1 MYDGQVEQRKHYP
14 RMAEIKE
21 VVARHNGLTV
31 ADLESACR
39 KKALAWPRQIA
50 VYLCRKLTV
59 YSYPQIGRAFG
70 DRDHSTA
77 IFSYR
82 KVEHLCCT
90 QRDLADI
97 ISGYEAEIH
106 AIALKRI
113 NAEQQDALHYA
124 PQPAIN
130 RPASVPWTDEER
142 AALAELAKLNL
153 PAKVIAR
160 SFPNRSI
167 YAVKEARRVARKQ
180 AEAVS

>member
-1 MYDGQVEQRKHYP
+1 MYDGTGERKHYP
-14 RMAEIKE
+14 RMSEIKE

-31 ADLESACR
+31 ADLESDCR
-39 KKALAWPRQIA
+39 KKSLAWPRQIA

-90 QRDLADI
+90 QRDLAEI
-97 ISGYEAEIH
+97 IAAYETEIH
-106 AIALKRI
+106 AIALKRLE
-113 NAEQQDALHYA
+113 AEQKDALHYA

-130 RPASVPWTDEER
+130 RPASTPWTPEER
-142 AALAELAKLNL
+142 ATLAELAKLNL

-160 SFPNRSI
+160 SFPHRSI
-167 YAVKEARRVARKQ
+167 YAVKEARRVVRREM

>member
-31 ADLESACR
+31 ADLESPCR

-50 VYLCRKLTV
+50 TYLCRKLTTC
-59 YSYPQIGRAFG
+59 SYPEIGRAFG
-70 DRDHSTA
+70 DRDHSTS
-77 IFSYR
+77 IYSYR
-82 KVEHLCCT
+82 KVEHQCCT
-90 QRDLADI
+90 QRDLAETI
-97 ISGYEAEIH
+97 ATYEAEIH
-106 AIALKRI
+106 AIAMKRLE
-113 NAEQQDALHYA
+113 AEQANALHYA

-130 RPASVPWTDEER
+130 RPASMPWTDEER
-142 AALAELAKLNL
+142 AVLAELAKLNL

-160 SFPNRSI
+160 SFPHRSV